1 MTVRAMSKK
10 ELATSYGVSQTTFTL
25 WLERAGIIPNNI
37 PRETYIRIRIFT
49 PAQVQIIFDKIG
61 NP

>member
-1 MTVRAMSKK
+1 MTPRAMSKK
-10 ELATSYGVSQTTFTL
+10 ELAASYGVCVTTFTL
-25 WLERAGIIPNNI
+25 WLERAHIIPHII